1 MRAYNETKRLV
12 LAHLERAG
20 WQSVREIQV
29 VMGWRSTTRAYD
41 YLRTFRSWQLLSA
54 RTIPRLEYR
63 LTAKGRVR
71 LAWLTRH
78 GM

>member
-1 MRAYNETKRLV
+1 VRAYNETKRLV
-12 LAHLERAG
+12 LSHLERVG

-29 VMGWRSTTRAYD
+29 VMGWRSITRVYD
-41 YLRTFRSWQLLSA
+41 YLRTFRSWQLISV

-63 LTAKGRVR
+63 LTAKGRAR
-71 LAWLTRH
+71 LAWLIKH